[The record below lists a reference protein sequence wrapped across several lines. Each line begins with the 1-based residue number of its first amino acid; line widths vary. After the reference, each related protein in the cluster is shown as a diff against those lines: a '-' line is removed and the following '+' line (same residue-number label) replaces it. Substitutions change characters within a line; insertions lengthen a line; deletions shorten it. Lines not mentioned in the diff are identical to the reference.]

1 MKVLKQDWESSSG
14 SERTSISK
22 NLDALNVT
30 KREIAIE
37 EESLVPVGEPFE
49 ITIPENSDFVEMVE
63 CNGTVFL
70 NPDELYLVYNSP
82 ELQ

>member
-14 SERTSISK
+14 FERTSISK
-22 NLDALNVT
+22 NLDALNET

-63 CNGTVFL
+63 FNGTVFL
-70 NPDELYLVYNSP
+70 NPDELRLVYDSP
-82 ELQ
+82 EYQ